1 MAYSDYVVD
10 RVRQRLNGKGVIEEK
25 KMMGGFTFM
34 VNGKMCIGILFDKN
48 KEDKLMVRV
57 GKLNYE
63 ELLQLPDSKPMDFT
77 GKPSRDFYVLD
88 PMVLIVKI
96 ILIFGSLKQWSSIN
110 FLPNKAIV
118 LNGYS
123 KPY

>member
-48 KEDKLMVRV
+48 
-57 GKLNYE
+57 
-63 ELLQLPDSKPMDFT
+63 
-77 GKPSRDFYVLD
+77 
-88 PMVLIVKI
+88 
-96 ILIFGSLKQWSSIN
+96 
-110 FLPNKAIV
+110 
-118 LNGYS
+118 
-123 KPY
+123 